1 MIPKIF
7 DDDLFSKIIDEA
19 NFYKAYKQTQKG
31 KSKFKPDAMK
41 FALDETYNLAEL
53 KQSLID
59 ETYEFGGYDTFPVFE
74 PKPRIINAPQYR
86 DKIVQIAINNVL
98 KEIYYPCLIFDT
110 YACIDNKG
118 THKCVDRIQHFMR
131 KAKWEYGD
139 EAYIIKI
146 DIKKF
151 FYTIDRDVLKRLL
164 PKKIKCKKTL
174 RLLFKIIDSADIID
188 LLGMPLG
195 NTISQICAN
204 IYMNETDQYCKRK
217 LSLKYYVRYADD
229 VVIIVK
235 DKQEASRVLRLIEDF
250 MIKRLHLN
258 VNADKT
264 KIFPISQ
271 GINGIG
277 FKIHTTHRLLRDNSK
292 KKIKRKVKKMR
303 HLLVEGEMAIE
314 KAEQI
319 LSSWSGHAG
328 HGDSYSFIQ
337 KLIKNNDYIYLNKKG
352 VLKVDKNKI
361 KKEGINNAN
370 QNA

>member
-1 MIPKIF
+1 MIPKNIKQ
-7 DDDLFSKIIDEA
+7 DLFSKTINEV
-19 NFYKAYKQTQKG
+19 NLYKAYKQTQKG
-31 KSKFKPDAMK
+31 KSKYKPDAMK

-74 PKPRIINAPQYR
+74 PKPRIINAPQYK

-139 EAYIIKI
+139 DAYIVKI

-151 FYTIDRDVLKRLL
+151 FYTIDRGVLKRLL
-164 PKKIKCKKTL
+164 PKKIKCKNTL

-195 NTISQICAN
+195 NTLSQICAN

-229 VVIIVK
+229 VVIIAKSK
-235 DKQEASRVLRLIEDF
+235 DEANKILSLIDDF
-250 MIKRLHLN
+250 LKTELHLN
-258 VNADKT
+258 INLDKT
-264 KIFPISQ
+264 KIFPIGQ
-271 GINGIG
+271 GVNGIG
-277 FKIHTTHRLLRDNSK
+277 FKIHPTHRLLRDSSK
-292 KKIKRKVKKMR
+292 KNIKRKAKKIR
-303 HLLVEGEMAIE
+303 RLLAEGKMPVE

-319 LSSWSGHAG
+319 FSSWKGHAD
-328 HGDSYSFIQ
+328 HGDSYNFIQ
-337 KLIKNNDYIYLNKKG
+337 KLIKKNDYIYVNKKG
-352 VLKVDKNKI
+352 NLKVDRKKL
-361 KKEGINNAN
+361 KKEV
-370 QNA
+370 